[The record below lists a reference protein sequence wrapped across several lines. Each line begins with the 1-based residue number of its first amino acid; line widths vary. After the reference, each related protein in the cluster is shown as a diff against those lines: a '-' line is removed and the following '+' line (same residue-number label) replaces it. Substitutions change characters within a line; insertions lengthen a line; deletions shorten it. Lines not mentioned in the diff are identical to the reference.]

1 MKGKDMRAI
10 RHALGLRACEM
21 AAALGDQGNA
31 KTRAEGQRRLEGG
44 AKAITLAKARLAWYM
59 HRYGLP
65 EEWIKPTNFE

>member
-1 MKGKDMRAI
+1 MRDI
-10 RHALGLRACEM
+10 RRALGLSARAM

-65 EEWIKPTNFE
+65 KEWTLD